1 MVASFAHRTILGFVG
16 KVFGQAKYPMASLL
30 FDCLFLSGLTK
41 KEERLLFSL
50 LDWKEI
56 SVQEWTEAERF
67 PESNPGQIVVRK
79 TIEVDSLQTAIDWSK
94 QPLLIGRVE
103 SFPLKKLFLQG
114 LNYFLDLQT
123 SQIIDIPL
131 ENVPQKKGLNSIVIG
146 PDPLLFQRIRAHLKV
161 LGWETVPCR
170 ELSSLKEKFKEY
182 EPGLLFVDWERLNV
196 RDTVDRLKN
205 MPQRGIFPTVIGIRD
220 VKRENLFQDLS
231 VGIGDYCLEL
241 YSEKE
246 IFQILNHSIPDLE
259 SESYGSENFKRLVF
273 KFRTGIQPAEIRVEK
288 IAPTRFSGSRLEKIK
303 QGRILD
309 WMNEFL

>member
-1 MVASFAHRTILGFVG
+1 MDGSGKISGIESRANRRSKNDRGGFFTNRDRLVETTFIDWKSRILSV
-16 KVFGQAKYPMASLL
+16 KETVSARSQLL
-30 FDCLFLSGLTK
+30 FRSANLSDH
-41 KEERLLFSL
+41 RY
-50 LDWKEI
+50 
-56 SVQEWTEAERF
+56 
-67 PESNPGQIVVRK
+67 
-79 TIEVDSLQTAIDWSK
+79 TAGKCSA
-94 QPLLIGRVE
+94 
-103 SFPLKKLFLQG
+103 
-114 LNYFLDLQT
+114 
-123 SQIIDIPL
+123 
-131 ENVPQKKGLNSIVIG
+131 KKGLNSIVIG